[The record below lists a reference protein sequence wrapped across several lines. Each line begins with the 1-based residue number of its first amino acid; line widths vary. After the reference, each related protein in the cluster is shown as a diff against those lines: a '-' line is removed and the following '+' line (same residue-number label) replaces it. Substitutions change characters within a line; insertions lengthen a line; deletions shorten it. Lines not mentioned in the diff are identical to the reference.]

1 MNNTK
6 LDHIKLSYL
15 NLESPQENRSGIVGY
30 FLILLYVVGIIP
42 ILGVPFSLPF
52 FLAAIIPI
60 TIIQLW
66 AIVYLIDPYK
76 YEKSYYLFF
85 GIYGAVNTYVYFLVI
100 LKLIYI
106 NMEWRGSTPLITNLV
121 LFILLLGGINW
132 LNWKALYSGTY
143 YKLQQKR
150 TIPVVWTAIGGSSY
164 IIGQIILSFIYS
176 DSALSILFIVGISIL
191 SLCTA
196 FFTINI
202 HRYFFINKNI
212 DIVKQRFPEFGL
224 PKSDRYTEQKKKKKK
239 RKKGKE

>member
-1 MNNTK
+1 MNNSK
-6 LDHIKLSYL
+6 SDHIKLSYL
-15 NLESPQENRSGIVGY
+15 NLESPQENRNGIIGY
-30 FLILLYVVGIIP
+30 FLILLYIIGIIP

-52 FLAAIIPI
+52 FLAAIIPVL
-60 TIIQLW
+60 IIQLW

-85 GIYGAVNTYVYFLVI
+85 GIYGVVNTYVFFLVI
-100 LKLIYI
+100 LKLIYV
-106 NMEWRGSTPLITNLV
+106 NMEWKGSTPFIINLV
-121 LFILLLGGINW
+121 LLILLLGGVNW

-176 DSALSILFIVGISIL
+176 DSAVNILLIVGISIL

-196 FFTINI
+196 FFSINI
-202 HRYFFINKNI
+202 HRYFFINRNM
-212 DIVKQRFPEFGL
+212 DLVKQRYPKFGL
-224 PKSDRYTEQKKKKKK
+224 PKSERNTK
-239 RKKGKE
+239 RKKNIK